1 MDLPGLS
8 KTHQIAIGRNSES
21 FFGSLSQYSVSVII
35 KFLPIA
41 GIIGE
46 FCDNGKLALVQSW

>member
-21 FFGSLSQYSVSVII
+21 FFGSLSQYSVII

-46 FCDNGKLALVQSW
+46 FCDNGKLALVQS